1 MDPLGLFVMGII
13 FILWAVAA
21 IVPSIQRKREEQA
34 GQRPSSDNE

>member
-34 GQRPSSDNE
+34 AQRPSAADE